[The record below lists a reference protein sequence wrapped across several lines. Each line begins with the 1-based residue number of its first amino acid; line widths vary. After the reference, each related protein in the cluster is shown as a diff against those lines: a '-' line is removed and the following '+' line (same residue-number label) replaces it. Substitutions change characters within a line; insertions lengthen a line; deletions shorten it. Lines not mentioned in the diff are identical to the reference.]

1 MKTRALLTAAV
12 LCLAGPAFAQG
23 KAPAAKEKAAT
34 KKDEAAAKKD
44 EKAAEKATAAGGASV
59 TTDVM
64 DAKGA
69 SLGQVTLTE
78 TPHGILVKGSLANL
92 PPGEHAIHIHE
103 TGKCDAATGFKSA
116 GGHLN
121 PSKKKHG
128 ILSPEG
134 KHEGDIPNL
143 YVDATGKVQFDF
155 FAQDLTLKDVLDTDG
170 AAVVVHATADDYKSD
185 PAGNA
190 GDRIACGVVQAQK

>member
-34 KKDEAAAKKD
+34 KKE
-44 EKAAEKATAAGGASV
+44 EKAAEKAAGATARAELKDQKGQSV
-59 TTDVM
+59 
-64 DAKGA
+64 GE
-69 SLGQVTLTE
+69 VTLTE
-78 TPHGILVKGSLANL
+78 TPHGVLINGTLSNL
-92 PPGEHAIHIHE
+92 PAGDHAIHIHE
-103 TGKCDAATGFKSA
+103 AGKCEAPFKTA

-128 ILSPEG
+128 ILAAEG
-134 KHEGDIPNL
+134 KHEGDLPNL
-143 YVDATGKVQFDF
+143 HVGADGKVQFDQF
-155 FAQDLTLKDVLDTDG
+155 SHGLMMKDVQDADG
-170 AAVVVHATADDYKSD
+170 AAVVVHASADDYKTD

-190 GDRIACGVVQAQK
+190 GDRIACGAVMKQ

>member
-23 KAPAAKEKAAT
+23 KSPAAKEKAAT

-44 EKAAEKATAAGGASV
+44 EKAAAAGATAKAELKDQKGQSV
-59 TTDVM
+59 
-64 DAKGA
+64 GE
-69 SLGQVTLTE
+69 LTLTE
-78 TPHGILVKGSLANL
+78 TPHGILIKGSLSNM

-103 TGKCDAATGFKSA
+103 VGKCEAPFQSA

-121 PSKKKHG
+121 PAKKKHG
-128 ILSPEG
+128 ILAAEG
-134 KHEGDIPNL
+134 KHEGDLPNL
-143 YVDATGKVQFDF
+143 YVGADGKVQFDA
-155 FAQDLTLKDVLDTDG
+155 FAHDLKMKDVQDQDG
-170 AAVVVHATADDYKSD
+170 AAVVVHAGVDDYKSD

-190 GDRIACGVVQAQK
+190 GDRIACGIVQVQK

>member
-34 KKDEAAAKKD
+34 KKE
-44 EKAAEKATAAGGASV
+44 EKTAEKAEQKAEGATARAELK
-59 TTDVM
+59 DQ
-64 DAKGA
+64 KGQTV
-69 SLGQVTLTE
+69 GEVTLTE
-78 TPHGILVKGSLANL
+78 TPHGILAKGTFSNL

-103 TGKCDAATGFKSA
+103 TGKCEVPFKTA

-121 PSKKKHG
+121 PDKKKHG
-128 ILSPEG
+128 ILAAEG
-134 KHEGDIPNL
+134 KHEGDLPNL
-143 YVDATGKVQFDF
+143 HVGADGKVQFDF
-155 FAQDLTLKDVLDTDG
+155 FAHDLKMKDVQDLDG

-190 GDRIACGVVQAQK
+190 GDRIACGVVTK

>member
-12 LCLAGPAFAQG
+12 LCLAGPALAQG
-23 KAPAAKEKAAT
+23 KSPAAKEKAAT
-34 KKDEAAAKKD
+34 KKDETAAKKD
-44 EKAAEKATAAGGASV
+44 EKTAEMANAAGGA
-59 TTDVM
+59 TATANVM

-103 TGKCDAATGFKSA
+103 TGKCEAPFKTA

-121 PSKKKHG
+121 PDKKKHG
-128 ILSPEG
+128 ILASEG
-134 KHEGDIPNL
+134 QHEGDLPNL
-143 YVDATGKVQFDF
+143 YVGADGKAQFDF
-155 FAQDLTLKDVLDTDG
+155 FAHGLKLKDLQDADG
-170 AAVVVHATADDYKSD
+170 AAVVVHATADDYKTD

-190 GDRIACGVVQAQK
+190 GDRIACGLVQAQK